1 VRVGGGK
8 IDFFL
13 LALSFGPEPW
23 ASFGPT
29 MMDQRI
35 VVASVIWP
43 WSVHSF
49 FFLRLW
55 SVHSCDVST
64 AFIRFCDFASNCMEV
79 THAWTKASVGAT
91 ISACGFDEGCNLCD
105 WIIVQPDG
113 IAIE

>member
-1 VRVGGGK
+1 VRVSSSCGGFAG
-8 IDFFL
+8 
-13 LALSFGPEPW
+13 
-23 ASFGPT
+23 
-29 MMDQRI
+29 
-35 VVASVIWP
+35 SVIWAGTMGFI
-43 WSVHSF
+43 WTNYDGSANRRSVCDLALVRPF
-49 FFLRLW
+49 FFFFRLW

-64 AFIRFCDFASNCMEV
+64 AFIRSCDFASNCMEV